1 MVHFTKFRPAAL
13 FDSRAR
19 CTPRGV
25 RVTPFGHPGI
35 NACVLLPPAFRGL
48 PRPSSLRH
56 PKASACGPFIGLAIL
71 FSRRAPHSFIPRHGD
86 YQAVPPAARRPR
98 RLFFLH
104 QKPSG
109 FRILLRFP
117 SLVMSNIKLT
127 SHILMTFM
135 EIRGFEPLTLGL
147 QSRCSSQLS

>member
-1 MVHFTKFRPAAL
+1 MCAAPPGLSRLAAAFFAPSSQGIRLRTLHWLGHIVLPACAPLTASARPKLA
-13 FDSRAR
+13 RAR
-19 CTPRGV
+19 S
-25 RVTPFGHPGI
+25 HE
-35 NACVLLPPAFRGL
+35 
-48 PRPSSLRH
+48 
-56 PKASACGPFIGLAIL
+56 
-71 FSRRAPHSFIPRHGD
+71 
-86 YQAVPPAARRPR
+86 PR

-109 FRILLRFP
+109 FGILLRFP